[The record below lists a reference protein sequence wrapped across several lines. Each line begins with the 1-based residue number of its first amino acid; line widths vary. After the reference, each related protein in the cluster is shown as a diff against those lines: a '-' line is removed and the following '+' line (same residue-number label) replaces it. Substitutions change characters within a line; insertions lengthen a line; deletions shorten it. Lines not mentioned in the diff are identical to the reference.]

1 MEIQKYFPFLKNDSV
16 NNFSLKE
23 DKKDNMQKQILP
35 ESLQGKINSSKFKL
49 ETLEHP
55 ESLPPKK
62 KELYN
67 VALEFQSLFIKM
79 MLNSMRSTLNKE
91 NDLLHGGRVQEIFED
106 MLYDEYAKTYSK
118 TANLPLA
125 KEIYLQLEKFIQD
138 DEDNKAI
145 IDIKETMNKQ
155 KDYIKK
161 IEGIIST
168 DQIKNEWYK

>member
-1 MEIQKYFPFLKNDSV
+1 MEIQKYFPFLKKDFI
-16 NNFSLKE
+16 NNLSHKE
-23 DKKDNMQKQILP
+23 DKKDYIQKQILP
-35 ESLQGKINSSKFKL
+35 ESLQGKINSSKFQF

-106 MLYDEYAKTYSK
+106 MLYDEYAKIYSK

-138 DEDNKAI
+138 NEDNKAI
-145 IDIKETMNKQ
+145 MDLKETMNKH

-161 IEGIIST
+161 IEGFLST
-168 DQIKNEWYK
+168 EQIQNEWYR